1 MNIVIVHVKRS
12 GLNVSPFFNIGRPS
26 PLGNPY
32 SHLDKSKASVRVATV
47 EEAVYYYRKWLSL
60 QYREPEIYSELDTLY
75 KVALNHPTIYIGCWC
90 MDELDPKP
98 YDHNCHC
105 TVVRKVLLNR
115 YRREQDGVRRMDP

>member
-12 GLNVSPFFNIGRPS
+12 GLKVSPFYNVGRPN

-32 SHLDKSKASVRVATV
+32 SHLDKSKASFKV
-47 EEAVYYYRKWLSL
+47 ESVDEAVYCYGRWLSVN
-60 QYREPEIYSELDTLY
+60 YREPEIYPELNKLY
-75 KVALNHPTIYIGCWC
+75 EAALTHPTIYIGCWC

-105 TVVRKVLLNR
+105 TVIRKVLLKR
-115 YRREQDGVRRMDP
+115 YRREQDGVRRLDP